1 MKIRVVELESR
12 FLSPLKK
19 KLKIN
24 QFRVNTLFF
33 VTLSQVPGK
42 CLILEGAFSLTR
54 YDPK

>member
-19 KLKIN
+19 KLKII

-33 VTLSQVPGK
+33 VTLSQDFQYQENV
-42 CLILEGAFSLTR
+42 
-54 YDPK
+54 

>member
-19 KLKIN
+19 KMKIN